1 MIAFAGP
8 KGLLGNTVV
17 VDHGHGMVTRYGH
30 LEKVMVKRGT
40 PVKRGDTIGLM
51 GNTGR
56 STGPHVHYEVWK
68 DGKNINPKEFLRRR
82 A

>member
-1 MIAFAGP
+1 MVAFAGS
-8 KGLLGNTVV
+8 KGLLGNAVV

-40 PVKRGDTIGLM
+40 SVTRGDTIGLM

-56 STGPHVHYEVWK
+56 STGPHVHYEVHLN
-68 DGKNINPKEFLRRR
+68 GIPVNPVKYILN
-82 A
+82 